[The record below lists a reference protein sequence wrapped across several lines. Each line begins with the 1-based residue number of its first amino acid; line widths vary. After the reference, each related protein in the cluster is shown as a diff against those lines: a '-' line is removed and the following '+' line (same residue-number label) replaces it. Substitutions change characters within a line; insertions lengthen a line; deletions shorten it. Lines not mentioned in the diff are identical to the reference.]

1 MRHHT
6 VEENQRKKKSE
17 QRVPIPGYELPA
29 GEDPNASHLRMSNQ
43 ETRPF
48 DIQLGKST
56 PLSMA
61 RITGTTRS

>member
-6 VEENQRKKKSE
+6 VEENQRWQNKSE

-29 GEDPNASHLRMSNQ
+29 GEDPLASHLRMSNQ

-48 DIQLGKST
+48 DIQLGKYT
-56 PLSMA
+56 PLSMELPA
-61 RITGTTRS
+61 PG